1 MRLLFLALTIIG
13 ITPCMAQRGTLD
25 SLLPRLKRT
34 KEDTIKVNL
43 YIDIAYAYFF
53 IRTDSSYYS
62 AQLGEGLSG
71 QLNFPQGLAITI
83 SQESAVMT
91 IEGNYPRALS
101 LGLKA
106 LRIAD
111 EAGDPLAECDALNSV
126 GTLYFYQHDYRQA
139 LTYYLKS
146 IPVSTDT
153 KFDRRRGRA
162 LTNTGDAYQAMG

>member
-53 IRTDSSYYS
+53 IRTDSSYYF

-71 QLNFPQGLAITI
+71 QLK
-83 SQESAVMT
+83 SQ
-91 IEGNYPRALS
+91 PRTDPAS
-101 LGLKA
+101 RTTPDN
-106 LRIAD
+106 LR
-111 EAGDPLAECDALNSV
+111 PS
-126 GTLYFYQHDYRQA
+126 QPSR
-139 LTYYLKS
+139 S
-146 IPVSTDT
+146 
-153 KFDRRRGRA
+153 DR
-162 LTNTGDAYQAMG
+162 